1 MSEHCKD
8 LNLNDLYLVSLS
20 FKYKLLDKSELEE
33 AVNEENSLSDV
44 PLSPRS
50 FGHLLQQWQKVR
62 EEICLILNHE
72 VLCEANLLTK
82 RLLEL
87 SHN

>member
-1 MSEHCKD
+1 EIT
-8 LNLNDLYLVSLS
+8 
-20 FKYKLLDKSELEE
+20 
-33 AVNEENSLSDV
+33 LSDV

-62 EEICLILNHE
+62 EETSIILNPE

-82 RLLEL
+82 GCLNYPITNYVHL
-87 SHN
+87 SRWT